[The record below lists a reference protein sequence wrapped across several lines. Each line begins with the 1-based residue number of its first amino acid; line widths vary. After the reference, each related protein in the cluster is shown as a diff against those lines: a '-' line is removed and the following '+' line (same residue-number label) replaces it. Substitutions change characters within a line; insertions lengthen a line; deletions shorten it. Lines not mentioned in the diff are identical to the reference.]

1 MRFALCDDRIED
13 AIELKDMLL
22 DNIFFAEA
30 EISIFESGASLIE
43 QLDEGENF
51 DVYFLDIDMPDL
63 DGLSL
68 AAKIN
73 KYSEKSIIV
82 FFTAFP
88 EYAVEAFECDAFHY
102 LLKPLDREKVKKVLS
117 KIERVYKEKNK
128 FHIIKNRLEI
138 QKINISD
145 IYYVECFR
153 RHLIYHLS
161 DRRIETVGKLSSAYD
176 ELRPHGFYQI
186 HQGFVVNMD
195 KICRFEKD
203 SVILDDGRRVMV
215 SNRRRSDAMIAYSKF
230 VERGT
235 L

>member
-138 QKINISD
+138 QKINI
-145 IYYVECFR
+145 
-153 RHLIYHLS
+153 
-161 DRRIETVGKLSSAYD
+161 
-176 ELRPHGFYQI
+176 
-186 HQGFVVNMD
+186 MD
-195 KICRFEKD
+195 FIKYTKA
-203 SVILDDGRRVMV
+203 L
-215 SNRRRSDAMIAYSKF
+215 
-230 VERGT
+230 